1 MNESLA
7 VFDLTLRFLREALAA
22 LAAGVAIVLA
32 IDWLVRTRRLNPFGP
47 VARFFRS
54 AVDPL
59 LAPIERRVVRAGG
72 LPSSAPWWALA
83 VVVIGGIILIE
94 ILTYAR
100 GMAGELAGAT
110 SVGVYGIGR
119 VLVRWTFLLLEIA
132 LIVRVVASW
141 INLSRYSGWVRW
153 SFGLTEWM
161 LRPIRRLIP
170 PVAMFDL
177 SPLIAWIL
185 LSYILE
191 PFVVNNLLSLL
202 ARGG

>member
-1 MNESLA
+1 MSGTLA
-7 VFDLTLRFLREALAA
+7 VFNVILEFLRPTLAA
-22 LAAGVAIVLA
+22 LAGAVTLA
-32 IDWLVRTRRLNPFGP
+32 LAVDWLVRTRRLNPFGP
-47 VARFFRS
+47 IARFYRS

-72 LPSSAPWWALA
+72 VPSSAPWWALA
-83 VVVIGGIILIE
+83 VVVIGGIVLLE
-94 ILTYAR
+94 VLTYIR
-100 GMAGELAGAT
+100 GMAGELVGAT
-110 SVGVYGIGR
+110 SFGVYGVAR
-119 VLVRWTFLLLEIA
+119 VLIRWTFLLLEIA

-153 SFGLTEWM
+153 AFSLTEWM
-161 LRPIRRLIP
+161 LRPIRRIIP
-170 PVAMFDL
+170 SVAMFDL

-191 PFVVNNLLSLL
+191 PFVGSLLSLL